1 MSMYTVCGRVFVTRD
16 ELYHGLGKGSGR
28 GRPKGSR
35 NGYVDPRAAYMKGYD
50 PVGQKAQAQSETGR
64 GNSVSRT
71 NMSTSSTSRRSA
83 SSTGV
88 SDGRGGR
95 AHDISNAP
103 RRASAAP
110 GGGRASASTSVNR
123 GKGFL
128 AKVGGDISS
137 EGRNSQST
145 GKSYDMHADPYE
157 GEGNATEG
165 SQKEGLLQT
174 IGRWFQGAA
183 QRVQRTAVSSI
194 DAGKRAFQSA
204 KNWVT
209 NAVSDVGKFAKT
221 AYDAAAKFVGDRARD
236 LDRWWNGYDINDSR
250 VQDEMQ
256 AGPKHVNGARENISN
271 AAQQAG
277 NWVNQNVATPVANA
291 AGQAREW
298 AQGNVIQ
305 PAVNAAQQ
313 AGNWVDQNVVQPV
326 GAAANTAQE
335 WVDNNVVIPAGEAF
349 NNARIGAE
357 NFFNETVPNAYN
369 SAVQQVSQIPNR
381 ANMMINGYD
390 INDPRVQDEMQAGPK
405 HVNGVRDN
413 ISNAAQQAGNWANQ
427 NIAQPAGRLLNQGV
441 QAVDQAVVQPAGR
454 LWNQGV
460 QAVDQSVVQPAQQ
473 AIAAAQARQASV
485 LNSSYAQ
492 SAIAQGA
499 SSFMVN
505 DIANRY
511 ALGRI
516 SEEQAIEELRNLKGS
531 PAW

>member
-64 GNSVSRT
+64 GNSVSGT
-71 NMSTSSTSRRSA
+71 NMAT

-103 RRASAAP
+103 RRASASP

-123 GKGFL
+123 GKGYL

-137 EGRNSQST
+137 EGRNSQPT
-145 GKSYDMHADPYE
+145 GKTYDMHTDPYE

-174 IGRWFQGAA
+174 VGRWLQGAA
-183 QRVQRTAVSSI
+183 QRVQRTAVSAI
-194 DAGKRAFQSA
+194 DAGKRAYQSA
-204 KNWVT
+204 KSWVT
-209 NAVSDVGKFAKT
+209 KAFSDVGKFAKT

-277 NWVNQNVATPVANA
+277 NWVNRNVAKPVANA
-291 AGQAREW
+291 ADQAREW
-298 AQGNVIQ
+298 ALGNVIQ

-313 AGNWVDQNVVQPV
+313 AGNWVDQNVVLPV
-326 GAAANTAQE
+326 GAAANSARE
-335 WVDNNVVIPAGEAF
+335 WVDNNVVIPAGEAY
-349 NNARIGAE
+349 NNVRVGAE

-405 HVNGVRDN
+405 HVNGIRDN
-413 ISNAAQQAGNWANQ
+413 VTNAAQQAGNWANQ
-427 NIAQPAGRLLNQGV
+427 NIAQPAGRLWNQGV
-441 QAVDQAVVQPAGR
+441 QAVDQAVVQPA
-454 LWNQGV
+454 Q
-460 QAVDQSVVQPAQQ
+460 QAV
-473 AIAAAQARQASV
+473 AAAQARQASV

-516 SEEQAIEELRNLKGS
+516 SEEQAIEELRNLNGS